1 MDIPVIGLCL
11 AAVTFMVLFTLGILL
26 LLGKCDGYINR
37 LSSKNGKPV
46 DVNRSRR
53 IWGFSFLCDSILVPL
68 LIAFLFGSF

>member
-1 MDIPVIGLCL
+1 MNMQVIGLCL
-11 AAVTFMVLFTLGILL
+11 AAVTFIATFVLGVLI

-53 IWGFSFLCDSILVPL
+53 ILGFSFLCDSISLKGLGQKVVNH
-68 LIAFLFGSF
+68 